1 MPDRKIFPSGPRLSR
16 SGFTLIELLVVI
28 AIIGILT
35 GLLLPAINAAREAG
49 RRSNCASN
57 IGQIGKAI
65 QAYEAANRSFPP
77 GRMGCDKFSGTPCNN
92 MQPNQTTGTS
102 AFLALLPQLDNTPL
116 YSSFGTLINGAV
128 YPASSSTN
136 WTTPAILTALTIRPS
151 VFVCPSDGSGAINE
165 ILTPQTTSCSY
176 ALVLGSLGAN
186 ANEQQQKYYNNG
198 PFVYMLTHRSGDVH
212 DGLSVTIFVGE
223 STQNN
228 SALSM
233 NSWPVSV
240 AYLSGLRSTFNP
252 LNTQPGSGTATLIS
266 ISNSGLPTD
275 GESVT
280 GGFASSHPAGGN
292 FAFGDGHVFYI
303 SDLIDFPTYQAL
315 STINGG
321 EAINDALLNGA
332 GH

>member
-1 MPDRKIFPSGPRLSR
+1 MPDRKIFPSGRRLSR
-16 SGFTLIELLVVI
+16 MRFTLIELLVVI
-28 AIIGILT
+28 AIIGILI

-57 IGQIGKAI
+57 IGQIGKAMTSLRGG
-65 QAYEAANRSFPP
+65 QSLLAARPHGLRQFQRYSLRKHV
-77 GRMGCDKFSGTPCNN
+77 GESEDGHQRLSGASPAAR
-92 MQPNQTTGTS
+92 QS
-102 AFLALLPQLDNTPL
+102 PL
-116 YSSFGTLINGAV
+116 YSSFGPLANGAV
-128 YPASSSTN
+128 YPASSSTS
-136 WTTPAILTALTIRPS
+136 WTTPAILAALMVRPS

-176 ALVLGSLGAN
+176 AFVIGSLGPN
-186 ANEQQQKYYNNG
+186 ANEQHQKYYNNG

-212 DGLSVTIFVGE
+212 DGLSVTIFIGE

-233 NSWPVSV
+233 NSWPVGV
-240 AYLSGLRSTFNP
+240 AYLSCLRSTFNP
-252 LNTQPGSGTATLIS
+252 LNTQPGNGTLIS

-280 GGFASSHPAGGN
+280 GGFASGHPAGGN
-292 FAFGDGHVFYI
+292 FAFGDGHVGYI
-303 SDLIDFPTYQAL
+303 SELIDFPTYQAL